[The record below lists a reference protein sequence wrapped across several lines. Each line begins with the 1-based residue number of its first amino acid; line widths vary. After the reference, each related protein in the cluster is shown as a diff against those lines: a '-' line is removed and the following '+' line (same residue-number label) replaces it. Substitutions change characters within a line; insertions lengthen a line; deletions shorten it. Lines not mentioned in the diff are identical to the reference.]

1 MITIKKQSYTKQQ
14 QLDDL
19 IEFLSSYLNN
29 NIRKHGIPPKDYSL
43 LVRKNLNLFGLNNSH
58 KSSRQYTDRVIQHF
72 SPKKKIDL
80 EIIKDLH
87 TFVGKSLGEFSN
99 NNSRLSNKL
108 VSYRAERKR
117 KRIVG
122 GHSTQES
129 NNNILKFPSA
139 ENISFFSDIIEEK

>member
-87 TFVGKSLGEFSN
+87 TFVGKSLREFSN

-108 VSYRAERKR
+108 VSYRSDMMIDHLTK
-117 KRIVG
+117 
-122 GHSTQES
+122 
-129 NNNILKFPSA
+129 ILLFYR
-139 ENISFFSDIIEEK
+139 